1 MKDKIIT
8 VLKNIIIF
16 EVYYLLPVLFN
27 YILEI
32 TNINISNFSKVGIMI
47 ILYTFELVPALFM
60 IIIHRKALKDDTK
73 TFKDSFTKNIDKYFR
88 LWLLAL
94 FLMSA
99 SNMIITFITGS
110 TISNN
115 EEAIRSMAD
124 VIPIYTIITSALI
137 APIAEELAYRKTI
150 GNIFSNKW
158 LSIFMSGLIFG
169 LAHVISTY
177 TNIIDLLYIIPYGLF
192 GSIFMYIYL
201 DSKSIYTTIIIHT
214 FHNSL
219 LLLLYFL

>member
-73 TFKDSFTKNIDKYFR
+73 TFKDYFTKNIDKYFR